1 MRLVLLTLCL
11 LLTACAE
18 LIVRDDDNAVQEAAK
33 VVTRAVLILPTV
45 GISEAAISDIKDRE
59 AYEAWRQRSMPHPV
73 SAQEWHAHLFDEK
86 LLALAEFVPDL
97 LIASWIGDY
106 LTLSSSVAAAAL
118 MAAEE
123 PPISEEEQYLPAPM
137 RRWNR
142 ALDDLPRG
150 PCQRRGPCS
159 MP

>member
-1 MRLVLLTLCL
+1 MRLAILTLCL

-18 LIVRDDDNAVQEAAK
+18 LIVRDDDNLLQEGAK
-33 VVTRAVLILPTV
+33 VVTRAVLVLPTA

-59 AYEAWRQRSMPHPV
+59 AYEAWRQRSMPHPL
-73 SAQEWHAHLFDEK
+73 SAQEWQAHLFDEK

-106 LTLSSSVAAAAL
+106 LTLSST
-118 MAAEE
+118 MAAVALLAAEQ
-123 PPISEEEQYLPAPM
+123 PPTPEEEQYLPAPM

-150 PCQRRGPCS
+150 PCQRRGPCP